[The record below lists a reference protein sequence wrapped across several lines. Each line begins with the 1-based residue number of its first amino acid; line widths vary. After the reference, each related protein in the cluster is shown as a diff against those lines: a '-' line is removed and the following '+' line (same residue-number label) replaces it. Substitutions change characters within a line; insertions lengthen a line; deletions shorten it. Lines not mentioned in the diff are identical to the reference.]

1 MPILPS
7 WVYVLRKSKPEFIKF
22 SGLRHLFAGL
32 LLAGVVIGSASGASG
47 ATTASSP
54 QLVRLS
60 TDRLMTG
67 GAQHATQVE
76 PNAAAVGSTIVSVF
90 QVGRFFDGGAA
101 AIGFATSRDSGRSWR
116 AGVLP
121 SLTMSSAPAGDAD
134 RATDTAVA
142 WDGVH
147 GRWLAESL
155 TLAQRSTA
163 VVVSASSDGLTWQA
177 PVAVVTHPRPGQ
189 GEEST
194 SIDKSWIA
202 CDNGVASPFRG
213 RCYVA
218 YTDFAGPGTNIAVQS
233 SSDGG
238 LTWSAASRVRVA
250 VDVPGVQPVVRPNGQ
265 LVLVFLDG
273 PGRLEAVRSDD
284 GGETFSAHEVIARVS
299 NFHRRRNTN
308 LLRVFPLPAA
318 AVDGAGA
325 VYVAWSDCRFRRG
338 CRANDIVLTHS
349 TAAGWTRPRRVPVAN
364 AGTNA
369 DHVIPGL
376 AIDQASAGSG
386 ARIALTF
393 YTLRAAGCGTARC
406 RLDVRLAT
414 SATAGRH
421 WTVQRLDTRAI
432 HLTWLPRTSSGRM
445 VGDYVSSVFAGARAV
460 GVFALANRPR
470 GNRLDE
476 AIHAVV
482 R

>member
-1 MPILPS
+1 
-7 WVYVLRKSKPEFIKF
+7 VLRKSKPEFIKF
-22 SGLRHLFAGL
+22 SGLRHILLGL
-32 LLAGVVIGSASGASG
+32 LLAGSVASAAAGASG
-47 ATTASSP
+47 AAPAAAQT
-54 QLVRLS
+54 VRLS
-60 TDRLMTG
+60 TDRLTTV

-76 PNAAAVGSTIVSVF
+76 PHAVGVGSTIVSVF

-101 AIGFATSRDSGRSWR
+101 AIGFATSRDGGLSWR
-116 AGVLP
+116 SGLLP
-121 SLTMSSAPAGDAD
+121 TVTTSSSPAGTAD

-142 WDGVH
+142 WDSVH

-155 TLAQRSTA
+155 TLSERTTA
-163 VVVSASSDGLTWQA
+163 VVVSASTDGLTWQG
-177 PVAVVTHPRPGQ
+177 PVTVVTHPRPGQ
-189 GEEST
+189 GVEST

-202 CDNGVASPFRG
+202 CDNGAASPFRG

-218 YTDFAGPGTNIAVQS
+218 YTDFEGLGVSIAVQS

-238 LTWSAASRVRVA
+238 LTWSPATRVRVSA
-250 VDVPGVQPVVRPNGQ
+250 DVPGVQPVVRPNGQ

-273 PGRLEAVRSDD
+273 PRRLDAVRSDD
-284 GGETFSAHEVIARVS
+284 GGGTFTATHELIARVV
-299 NFHRRRNTN
+299 NFHRRHSTN

-318 AVDGAGA
+318 AVDGAGS

-349 TAAGWTRPRRVPVAN
+349 TASGWARPRRVPVAN
-364 AGTNA
+364 AGTNP

-376 AIDQASAGSG
+376 AIDPATAGSR

-393 YTLRAAGCGTARC
+393 YTLRAAGCGTTRC

-414 SATAGRH
+414 SASAGRS
-421 WTVQRLDTRAI
+421 WAVRRLDARAMR
-432 HLTWLPRTSSGRM
+432 LTWLPRTSTGRM
-445 VGDYVSSVFAGARAV
+445 VGDYVSSVFAGSRAV
-460 GVFALANRPR
+460 GVFALAHQPR
-470 GNRLDE
+470 GSRLDE
-476 AIHAVV
+476 AIHAAI

>member
-1 MPILPS
+1 
-7 WVYVLRKSKPEFIKF
+7 VLRKSKPESIKF
-22 SGLRHLFAGL
+22 SGLRHLLVGL
-32 LLAGVVIGSASGASG
+32 LLAGSVVAAAPGASG
-47 ATTASSP
+47 ATAGTAARP
-54 QLVRLS
+54 IRLS
-60 TDRLMTG
+60 SDRLMTV

-76 PNAAAVGSTIVSVF
+76 PHAVAAGSTIVSVF
-90 QVGRFFDGGAA
+90 QVGRFFDGAAA
-101 AIGFATSRDSGRSWR
+101 AIGFATSRDGGRSWR
-116 AGVLP
+116 SGVLP
-121 SLTMSSAPAGDAD
+121 SLTTSSSPAGAAD

-147 GRWLAESL
+147 GRWLVESL
-155 TLAQRSTA
+155 TLSPRSTA
-163 VVVSASSDGLTWQA
+163 VVVSTSNDGLTWQA
-177 PVAVVTHPRPGQ
+177 PVTVVTHPRPGQ

-202 CDNGVASPFRG
+202 CDNGDASPFRG

-218 YTDFAGPGTNIAVQS
+218 YTDFAGPGVNVAVQS

-238 LTWSAASRVRVA
+238 LTWSAATRVRVS
-250 VDVPGVQPVVRPNGQ
+250 VDVPAVQPVVRPSGQ

-284 GGETFSAHEVIARVS
+284 GGETFAGTHEVIARVF
-299 NFHRRRNTN
+299 NFHRRRSAN

-318 AVDGAGA
+318 AVDGAGS

-338 CRANDIVLTHS
+338 CRANDLVLAHS
-349 TAAGWTRPRRVPVAN
+349 TASGWSRPRRVPVAN
-364 AGTNA
+364 AGTNP
-369 DHVIPGL
+369 DHVIPGI
-376 AIDQASAGSG
+376 AIDPTSAGTR

-414 SATAGRH
+414 SATAGAR
-421 WTVQRLDTRAI
+421 WTIRRLDTRAMR
-432 HLTWLPRTSSGRM
+432 LTWLPRTSSGRM
-445 VGDYVSSVFAGARAV
+445 VGDYVSSVFAGSRAV
-460 GVFALANRPR
+460 GVFALASRPR

-476 AIHAVV
+476 AIHAVL

>member
-1 MPILPS
+1 L
-7 WVYVLRKSKPEFIKF
+7 VCVLRKSKPESIKF
-22 SGLRHLFAGL
+22 SGLRHFLIGF
-32 LLAGVVIGSASGASG
+32 LLAAAVASTAAGASG
-47 ATTASSP
+47 APAATSP
-54 QLVRLS
+54 EAIRVS
-60 TDRLMTG
+60 TDRLGTV

-76 PNAAAVGSTIVSVF
+76 PHAGAVGSTIVSVF

-101 AIGFATSRDSGRSWR
+101 AIGFATSRDGGRSWR
-116 AGVLP
+116 SGLLP
-121 SLTMSSAPAGDAD
+121 SVTTSSSPAGAAD
-134 RATDTAVA
+134 RATDSAVA
-142 WDGVH
+142 WDAVH

-155 TLAQRSTA
+155 TLFQRSTA
-163 VVVSASSDGLTWQA
+163 IVVSASTDGLTWQA
-177 PVAVVTHPRPGQ
+177 PVTVVTHPRPGQ
-189 GEEST
+189 GAEST

-202 CDNGVASPFRG
+202 CDNGAASAFRG

-218 YTDFAGPGTNIAVQS
+218 YTDFEGPGVSIAVQS

-238 LTWSAASRVRVA
+238 LTWSPATRVRVS

-273 PGRLEAVRSDD
+273 RPGRLDAVRSDD
-284 GGETFSAHEVIARVS
+284 AGATFGAPEVIARVL
-299 NFHRRRNTN
+299 NFHRRTSTN

-318 AVDGAGA
+318 AVDGAGS

-338 CRANDIVLTHS
+338 CRGNDIVLAHS
-349 TAAGWTRPRRVPVAN
+349 TASGWTRPRRVPVAN
-364 AGTNA
+364 AGTNP

-376 AIDQASAGSG
+376 AINPASAGAK

-414 SATAGRH
+414 SATAGSR
-421 WTVQRLDTRAI
+421 WTVRRLDARAMR
-432 HLTWLPRTSSGRM
+432 LTWLPRTSSGRM
-445 VGDYVSSVFAGARAV
+445 VGDYVSSVFAGSRAV

-476 AIHAVV
+476 AIHAA
-482 R
+482 RR